1 MVRLRGAVAAAALLG
16 FGLAPSATLFIAA
29 GLALGT
35 GFYMI
40 HNSIQTRVTEVA
52 PEARGSA
59 VALHAFHFFTG
70 QSLGPVLVGLAIG
83 GFGAGTAMAVAAA
96 GILALGIRLRRR

>member
-1 MVRLRGAVAAAALLG
+1 MLG
-16 FGLAPSATLFIAA
+16 FGLAPMVVFFVAC
-29 GLALGT
+29 GLLLGT

-59 VALHAFHFFTG
+59 FALHASHFFVG
-70 QSLGPVLVGLAIG
+70 QSLGPVLMGLA
-83 GFGAGTAMAVAAA
+83 FATLSAAVTMAMA
-96 GILALGIRLRRR
+96 ALGILGLALALWRGKDPRSS